1 MFFPFFFDP
10 TVIFLIP
17 AIILAIWAQGLVSSR
32 FAKYS
37 HVRSSLGLTGA
48 QLAKQLLN
56 ANGIYDVPVE
66 RITGNLTDHYDPK
79 KKIVSLSES
88 TYNSSSVASLGIV
101 AHEIG
106 HVVQDQESYIPL
118 KLRNAI
124 VPAVSFTSQLAWILF
139 IIGLLFWSG
148 WMIKIGIIFFSG
160 AVLFSLLTLPVEFNA
175 SSRALKMLDAYM
187 MPEDELAA
195 TRKVLGAAAMTYVA
209 GAAMAIMQLL
219 RMIFISRV
227 MRS

>member
-32 FAKYS
+32 FTKYS
-37 HVRSSLGLTGA
+37 QVRSSLGITGA
-48 QLAKQLLN
+48 QLARQLLDS
-56 ANGIYDVPVE
+56 NGIYEVPVE
-66 RITGNLTDHYDPK
+66 KIPGNLTDHYDPRGK
-79 KKIVSLSES
+79 VVRLSES
-88 TYNSSSVASLGIV
+88 TYNSSSIASLGVV

-106 HVVQDQESYIPL
+106 HAVQDKESYVPL

-139 IIGLLFWSG
+139 LIGLLFWSG
-148 WMIKIGIIFFSG
+148 WMIKLGIIFFSG
-160 AVLFSLLTLPVEFNA
+160 AVLFSLLTLPVELNA
-175 SSRALKMLDAYM
+175 SSRALKMLNTYM
-187 MPEDELAA
+187 MPESELIA
-195 TRKVLGAAAMTYVA
+195 TRRVLSAAAMTYVA

-219 RMIFISRV
+219 RMIFLSRI